1 MGGLADSIYSDSG
14 KALGHYTQI
23 IWKVT
28 IGCVSTVQQEITED
42 SLQTTFSRPPKPRL
56 SAPLVRRH
64 RHRRRMT
71 GSQDYH
77 ETKILQLAE
86 KIKLIET
93 IQNYL
98 PVVPSPILQEMFKQT
113 SYNKIKNINLEPVFY
128 QIDSLLDNLSQSLLE
143 QDLYIPYVAGINI
156 WNNLIFGNLP

>member
-1 MGGLADSIYSDSG
+1 MFLNHFVYCENFQVWSC
-14 KALGHYTQI
+14 L
-23 IWKVT
+23 
-28 IGCVSTVQQEITED
+28 
-42 SLQTTFSRPPKPRL
+42 
-56 SAPLVRRH
+56 
-64 RHRRRMT
+64 T

-77 ETKILQLAE
+77 EAKILQLAE

-128 QIDSLLDNLSQSLLE
+128 QIDSLLGMLKTWNSTLNLLVPGTTVSFIYANYKSLS
-143 QDLYIPYVAGINI
+143 YKIKP
-156 WNNLIFGNLP
+156 NLQVKAKLLFFS

>member
-1 MGGLADSIYSDSG
+1 MFLNHFVYCENFQVWSC
-14 KALGHYTQI
+14 L
-23 IWKVT
+23 
-28 IGCVSTVQQEITED
+28 
-42 SLQTTFSRPPKPRL
+42 
-56 SAPLVRRH
+56 
-64 RHRRRMT
+64 T

-77 ETKILQLAE
+77 ETKILELAE

-128 QIDSLLDNLSQSLLE
+128 QIDSLLGMLKT
-143 QDLYIPYVAGINI
+143 
-156 WNNLIFGNLP
+156 

>member
-1 MGGLADSIYSDSG
+1 MFLNHFVYCENF
-14 KALGHYTQI
+14 
-23 IWKVT
+23 KVWS
-28 IGCVSTVQQEITED
+28 C
-42 SLQTTFSRPPKPRL
+42 L
-56 SAPLVRRH
+56 
-64 RHRRRMT
+64 T

-128 QIDSLLDNLSQSLLE
+128 QIDSLLGMLKTWNSTLNLLIPGNYSFFYSCRLQISIKPNQTYRLRQSCYSLVDSSLS
-143 QDLYIPYVAGINI
+143 DSNFVTLY
-156 WNNLIFGNLP
+156 